1 MAGKGNQSIDG
12 YFKIQY
18 EPEGIKLTVFAPLSG
33 GNRVDLDDILQYV
46 SNQGI
51 MDANRAAVAMAVLKS
66 SGDPVVIAPPQVTSN
81 ADSKFKV
88 EISDDFMECRIMFLS
103 PPGKP
108 KLPSYSEVVD
118 SLKLRGITYGIIT
131 DAIKEKLEKG
141 LINEQFVAA
150 RGRPPVN
157 GTDAG
162 LEFKV
167 AIKKDYQL
175 KEKDD
180 GSVDY
185 HEVLGLIENVVEG
198 QVLAVKIPPTP
209 GLPGK
214 NLKGEEIAAKIG
226 RDINM
231 PAGKNVEVS
240 PDGTEAISAIN
251 GHVVWTGTKLNVEA
265 VFEVRGDVGYETG
278 NIVFVGSVVIHGQ
291 VQDGFSIKAT
301 GNIEVK
307 GSVGK
312 SFLEAEGDIMVRNG
326 IMGKDEGS
334 VVAEGD
340 IFVKFAENANI
351 EARRNVVVTEVILHS
366 NIDAGEKI
374 ICLGKRGTV
383 FGGRIRAGQ
392 EVNVKVLGSPVS
404 TPTDVEVGV
413 NPKTRQKF
421 EELENEI
428 SKDKVNFE
436 KIKVGIKTLQKLREK
451 MGGLPPDKEQIF
463 VQLNNAQNTLMEKL
477 IETEERLS
485 SIKAQL
491 EVQRGGQ
498 VSVMNMTYAG
508 VKITIQ
514 NSSLTVKEPY
524 KFATFYNEGHEIKFK
539 TYEELKLKDEK
550 LLKKLSR

>member
-1 MAGKGNQSIDG
+1 M
-12 YFKIQY
+12 F
-18 EPEGIKLTVFAPLSG
+18 T
-33 GNRVDLDDILQYV
+33 
-46 SNQGI
+46 
-51 MDANRAAVAMAVLKS
+51 AAK
-66 SGDPVVIAPPQVTSN
+66 
-81 ADSKFKV
+81 
-88 EISDDFMECRIMFLS
+88 
-103 PPGKP
+103 
-108 KLPSYSEVVD
+108 
-118 SLKLRGITYGIIT
+118 
-131 DAIKEKLEKG
+131 
-141 LINEQFVAA
+141 
-150 RGRPPVN
+150 GRPSVN

-167 AIKKDYQL
+167 SIKKDYQL

-180 GSVDY
+180 GRVDY

-198 QVLAVKIPPTP
+198 QILAVKLPPTP

-214 NLKGEEIAAKIG
+214 NIKGEEIPAKSG

-240 PDGTEAISAIN
+240 PDGTEAIATIN
-251 GHVVWTGTKLNVEA
+251 GHVVWTGSKLNVEA
-265 VFEVRGDVGYETG
+265 LYEVRGDVGYETG
-278 NIVFVGSVVIHGQ
+278 NIVFVGSVIVHGQ

-312 SFLEAEGDIMVRNG
+312 SFLEAEGDIIVRNG
-326 IMGKDEGS
+326 IIGKDEGC
-334 VVAEGD
+334 VVSEGD
-340 IFVKFAENANI
+340 IFAKFAENSNL
-351 EARRNVVVTEVILHS
+351 EARRNVVIAEVILHS
-366 NIDAGEKI
+366 NIDGGEKI

-383 FGGRIRAGQ
+383 FGGRLRAGQ

-428 SKDKVNFE
+428 TKDKVNFE

-463 VQLNNAQNTLMEKL
+463 IQLNNAQNTLMEKL

-485 SIKAQL
+485 SLKAQL

-524 KFATFYNEGHEIKFK
+524 KFSTFYNEGHEIKFK
-539 TYEELKLKDEK
+539 AYEELKLKDEK
-550 LLKKLSR
+550 LLKKFSR